1 MRYAIV
7 ADFDEKKMRTGAAAF
22 IAVSRR
28 ARTVTENGYEG
39 GAMRKRIAM
48 LAAAVSAAVLLVLVG
63 ATLAFGGPGA
73 RLINDDGVWVKA
85 GSLDDGKDLQPQ
97 ASITLD
103 RAISSARKAAS
114 GSLGQVDL
122 EHYRG
127 RLVYMVDV
135 GDQEVR
141 VDAASGNVVAISPRD

>member
-1 MRYAIV
+1 MGT
-7 ADFDEKKMRTGAAAF
+7 K
-22 IAVSRR
+22 
-28 ARTVTENGYEG
+28 G
-39 GAMRKRIAM
+39 GAMRKRIAL

-63 ATLAFGGPGA
+63 ATLAFGGPGS
-73 RLINDDGVWVKA
+73 RLINDDGVWVKP

-97 ASITLD
+97 ASITLA
-103 RAISSARKAAS
+103 RAIASARTAAS

-141 VDAASGNVVAISPRD
+141 VDAANGNVVAISPRD

>member
-1 MRYAIV
+1 
-7 ADFDEKKMRTGAAAF
+7 
-22 IAVSRR
+22 
-28 ARTVTENGYEG
+28 
-39 GAMRKRIAM
+39 MRKRIAV
-48 LAAAVSAAVLLVLVG
+48 LAALVLLVLVG
-63 ATLAFGGPGA
+63 ATLAFGGPGS
-73 RLINDDGVWVKA
+73 RLINDDGVWVKP

-122 EHYRG
+122 EYHRG

-141 VDAASGNVVAISPRD
+141 IDAANGNVVAISPRD

>member
-1 MRYAIV
+1 M
-7 ADFDEKKMRTGAAAF
+7 K
-22 IAVSRR
+22 
-28 ARTVTENGYEG
+28 
-39 GAMRKRIAM
+39 KRIA
-48 LAAAVSAAVLLVLVG
+48 AIAVAVSAAVLLVLAG

-73 RLINDDGVWVKA
+73 RLINDDGVWVKP

-97 ASITLD
+97 ASIALD
-103 RAISSARKAAS
+103 QAIVSARSASS

-135 GDQEVR
+135 GSHEVR
-141 VDAASGNVVAISPRD
+141 VDAENGNVVAISPRD

>member
-1 MRYAIV
+1 
-7 ADFDEKKMRTGAAAF
+7 
-22 IAVSRR
+22 
-28 ARTVTENGYEG
+28 
-39 GAMRKRIAM
+39 MRKRIAVI
-48 LAAAVSAAVLLVLVG
+48 AAAVTAAVLLVHVG

-73 RLINDDGVWVKA
+73 RVINDSAVWVKP

-122 EHYRG
+122 EHFRG

-141 VDAASGNVVAISPRD
+141 VDAANGNVVAISPRD

>member
-1 MRYAIV
+1 
-7 ADFDEKKMRTGAAAF
+7 
-22 IAVSRR
+22 
-28 ARTVTENGYEG
+28 
-39 GAMRKRIAM
+39 MRKRIAAIAV
-48 LAAAVSAAVLLVLVG
+48 AALLVLVG

-73 RLINDDGVWVKA
+73 RLINDDGVWVKP
-85 GSLDDGKDLQPQ
+85 GSLDDGKELRPQ

-103 RAISSARKAAS
+103 RAFASARKAAS

-127 RLVYMVDV
+127 RVVYMVDV

-141 VDAASGNVVAISPRD
+141 VDAANGNVVAISPRD